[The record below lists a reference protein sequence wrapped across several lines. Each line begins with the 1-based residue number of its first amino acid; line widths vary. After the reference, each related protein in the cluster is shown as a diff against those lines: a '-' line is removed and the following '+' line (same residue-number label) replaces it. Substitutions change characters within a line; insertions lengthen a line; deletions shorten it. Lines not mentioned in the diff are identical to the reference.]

1 MFENNQKKSNVTGK
15 GTGRGGKRDGSGR
28 KSGTANVKTR
38 EIAEKAIV
46 EGITPLEVMLKAMRS
61 FVEAAEKIGNEKIE
75 SVNGEVITQLGLLTE
90 ASKVAKD
97 AAPYIHPRLAAID
110 HTSKGEQIGQAGGV
124 LVVPATMSIDDWQKV
139 AEQQNE
145 DGK

>member
-1 MFENNQKKSNVTGK
+1 M
-15 GTGRGGKRDGSGR
+15 
-28 KSGTANVKTR
+28 KTR
-38 EIAEKAIV
+38 EIADKAIA
-46 EGITPLEVMLKAMRS
+46 EGVSPLEVMLKAMRS

-124 LVVPATMSIDDWQKV
+124 LVVPATMSVKDWEKAA
-139 AEQQNE
+139 AEAN
-145 DGK
+145 K